1 MSLEQAQKVMIFIN
15 NFPMLNNIMEEYKN
29 WKKIKIN
36 LKRRQRRKETTTG
49 FIKNLIKGSEVDMTE
64 HYDNKTHDS

>member
-1 MSLEQAQKVMIFIN
+1 
-15 NFPMLNNIMEEYKN
+15 MLNNIMEEYKN